1 MRARSHSSILSILP
15 IRKRARTESDS
26 GEPEVSASAICE
38 AIGEEDRQLMSGH
51 DAFKPALERAFGHA
65 LNHLAAVDNQP
76 VGATADLK
84 RLRQR
89 FDRPLPQVGTDPAQV
104 IDDLVR
110 NTEGGI
116 IGSTGGR
123 FFGWVIGGTLPA
135 ALAADWLTSAWD
147 QNSAIHACGPAQAV
161 IEEVA
166 GRWLKDLF
174 GLPQTASFAFVT
186 GTQMA
191 HMTCLASARHRL
203 LKRTGWDVEEQ
214 GLAGAPAIRIITSSE
229 RHGSIDRAVR
239 ILGFG
244 KRAVVELPCDGRGRL
259 EPATLAQGLEANLG
273 QPNIVVLQAGDLNIG
288 AFDPFAELIPI
299 ARKHG
304 AWVHVDGAFG
314 LWAAATPKYRYLLH
328 GVELAD
334 SWTNDGHK
342 WLNTPFD
349 CGYAF
354 VADAEA
360 HRGAFSHR
368 ASYTMFVDGARDQIN
383 WNPEWSRRGR
393 AVPTYAALRQ
403 LGREGV
409 AQLVERSCS
418 HAHALVMRIGSLPGA
433 QILWEP
439 TINQGLVRFP
449 DPRSGATEQEHD
461 RRTDATIERIVAT
474 GEAFF
479 GGTTW
484 RGKRCMRV
492 SVCNWRTSEADVDRA
507 VHAAQQV
514 LGNLAP

>member
-1 MRARSHSSILSILP
+1 M
-15 IRKRARTESDS
+15 
-26 GEPEVSASAICE
+26 
-38 AIGEEDRQLMSGH
+38 
-51 DAFKPALERAFGHA
+51 FKPALERALAHA
-65 LNHLAAVDNQP
+65 LGRLASEENRP
-76 VGATADLK
+76 VGATADLEE
-84 RLRQR
+84 LRER
-89 FDRPLPQVGTDPAQV
+89 FERPLPQSGTDPAQV

-110 NTEGGI
+110 DVEGGI

-135 ALAADWLTSAWD
+135 ALAADWLVSAWD
-147 QNSAIHACGPAQAV
+147 QNAAIHACGPAEAV

-166 GRWLKDLF
+166 GCWLKELF

-191 HMTCLASARHRL
+191 HLTCLGAARHRL
-203 LKRTGWDVEEQ
+203 LDRAGWDVEEQ
-214 GLAGAPAIRIITSSE
+214 GFAGAPAIRIITSSE
-229 RHGSIDRAVR
+229 RHGSVERAIR

-244 KRAVVELPCDGRGRL
+244 KRAVTSLPCNDLGQL
-259 EPATLAQGLEANLG
+259 EPSALERALESG
-273 QPNIVVLQAGDLNIG
+273 GRQPAIVLLQAGDLNIG
-288 AFDPFAELIPI
+288 AFDPFADLIPI
-299 ARKHG
+299 ARRHG

-314 LWAAATPKYRYLLH
+314 LWAAASPKHRHLLH

-354 VADAEA
+354 VADAAA

-368 ASYTMFVDGARDQIN
+368 ASYTTFVDGARDQID

-393 AVPTYAALRQ
+393 GVPTYAALRQ
-403 LGREGV
+403 LGRAGI
-409 AQLVERSCS
+409 ADLVERTCA
-418 HAHALVMRIGSLPGA
+418 HAHALTTRIGRLPGA
-433 QILWEP
+433 QMLWEP
-439 TINQGLVRFP
+439 TINQGLVRFL
-449 DPRSGATEQEHD
+449 DPRPGATDEDHD
-461 RRTDATIERIVAT
+461 RRTDETIARIVAS

-484 RGKRCMRV
+484 RRKRCMRV
-492 SVCNWRTSEADVDRA
+492 SVCSWQTSEADVDRA
-507 VHAAQQV
+507 VSAVRRV
-514 LGNLAP
+514 LGNLSP